1 MRINYKNKLTTVAG
15 IFLVLLTH
23 SFGVIAQVPT
33 QKEAKGDPLFFIDG
47 KEMIKSEMSKVNSE
61 EIGRVTV
68 LKNKSGKYGEKGK
81 YGVVLIE
88 TKTYCRGL
96 FQQYFSSKSP
106 EYKKI
111 LGSPVNDQEFQ
122 YILDEK
128 VLTKNYEGDLAGIVD
143 SSFLSINVLSGDAL
157 KAYGVSGPR
166 YGILIKTKLKEK
178 AKVAL
183 PKSKF
188 EPELLILSPGKT
200 SFDPSAAKAIEGINK
215 KFKTK
220 QPGEEAEQSEVTEE
234 NGRLMMES
242 AMAYSGKLNF
252 FNQTSKMAQGYLVYR
267 FMERFPNTLIL
278 VKDIRGPEGLNAL
291 AKLAEDEKMPYV
303 LSFPSMH
310 VAKEKGQFVLHLKV
324 QLYEMESNSLLLDKE
339 YIGDQRNQGFE
350 FSCDGSINCTINN
363 ALSEALVD
371 VVREIASN
379 NKTLKAEQILKEK
392 RYSVIEAD
400 LLPKTL
406 DASLIEKIIPKS
418 DSTIQLNSLYQTL
431 YNGDQTKFVGF
442 LYCKVDKQNFKSLA
456 ESRKDKQV
464 KILSGGNIKDEGF
477 LDNIPQ
483 SYSYIVKGV
492 FSNGRWYYKKDKVTY
507 FEAENEKEGKLKYL
521 NNLQSWGYFKDKLT
535 EISPDFWEGEL
546 FEKIPDRRKDPN
558 WEKYQDMWETQ
569 ERENRNYIG
578 MYELIAEQLKEEK
591 TISENTFKDSV
602 FNQVFK
608 PFYDAKGKS
617 GEDQIL
623 GYKSSSKDFLL
634 IYNSDKKA
642 ILNPIEIK
650 DEKGVVKVRYFVFL
664 PVSEEIYEWSY
675 FPASISK
682 KGSVNNSIMK
692 NLATIT
698 KWDYSYDTLDD
709 EQFWNNYVLLKEN
722 GAYRYLKRLK

>member
-1 MRINYKNKLTTVAG
+1 MRINYKNKLTTVIP
-15 IFLVLLTH
+15 IFLYFLIS
-23 SFGVIAQVPT
+23 SFSAIAQVPVR
-33 QKEAKGDPLFFIDG
+33 QEAKGDPLFFIDG
-47 KEMIKSEMSKVNSE
+47 KEMIKSEISNVNPDDIAS
-61 EIGRVTV
+61 VTV
-68 LKNKSGKYGEKGK
+68 LKDKPGKYGEKGK

-88 TKTYCRGL
+88 TKTYCRRL

-106 EYKKI
+106 EYKKV
-111 LGSPVNDQEFQ
+111 LGSPANDQEFQ

-128 VLTKNYEGDLAGIVD
+128 VLEKNYEGDLAGIAD
-143 SSFLSINVLSGDAL
+143 SSFLSIDVLSGDAL
-157 KAYGVSGPR
+157 KAYGVSGSR
-166 YGILIKTKLKEK
+166 YGVLIKTKLKK
-178 AKVAL
+178 KKVL

-188 EPELLILSPGKT
+188 EPELLIISPGKT

-220 QPGEEAEQSEVTEE
+220 QPEGEVEPSEVTEE
-234 NGRLMMES
+234 NGRLMMQS
-242 AMAYSGKLNF
+242 SRAYSEKLNF
-252 FNQTSKMAQGYLVYR
+252 FTQASKMSQNYLAYR
-267 FMERFPNTLIL
+267 FIERFPNTLIL
-278 VKDIRGPEGLNAL
+278 VKDIRGPEGLDAL
-291 AKLAEDEKMPYV
+291 AKLAEDEKMPYI

-310 VAKEKGQFVLHLKV
+310 ISKEKGQFVLYLKV

-371 VVREIASN
+371 VIREIASN
-379 NKTLKAEQILKEK
+379 NKALKAEQILKGK
-392 RYSVIEAD
+392 RYRVIEAE
-400 LLPKTL
+400 LLSKAL
-406 DASLIEKIIPKS
+406 DASLIGKVIPKS

-431 YNGDQTKFVGF
+431 YNADQTKFVGF
-442 LYCKVDKQNFKSLA
+442 LYRKVDQQNFKSLA
-456 ESRKDKQV
+456 ESKKDKQV

-483 SYSYIVKGV
+483 SYSYIVKGI
-492 FSNGRWYYKKDKVTY
+492 FSSGRWYYKKDKVTY
-507 FEAENEKEGKLKYL
+507 FEAENEKEGRLTYL
-521 NNLQSWGYFKDKLT
+521 NNLQSWGYFKDNLT
-535 EISPDFWEGEL
+535 EISDDFWEGEL

-558 WEKYQDMWETQ
+558 WERYKDMWETE

-578 MYELIAEQLKEEK
+578 IYELVADQLKEEK
-591 TISENTFKDSV
+591 TASENVFKDSV

-608 PFYDAKGKS
+608 PFYDEKSKS
-617 GEDQIL
+617 GEDQML
-623 GYKSSSKDFLL
+623 SYQSSSKYFLL
-634 IYNSDKKA
+634 IYDSGKKA

-650 DEKGVVKVRYFVFL
+650 DAKGVAKVRYFVFL
-664 PVSEEIYEWSY
+664 PASGEIFEWSY

-682 KGSVNNSIMK
+682 KGSVNNSIME
-692 NLATIT
+692 NLAKIT